1 MALKTARSSETPD
14 AKTKHGE
21 KGPCRRCLTPS
32 RRTWSLPNT
41 TRPPDTVEQM
51 ELLLVTLVEVY
62 PSLVSINL
70 ALEEKPLDEWSVIE
84 MPDWERDTLANA
96 GL

>member
-1 MALKTARSSETPD
+1 
-14 AKTKHGE
+14 
-21 KGPCRRCLTPS
+21 
-32 RRTWSLPNT
+32 
-41 TRPPDTVEQM
+41 M
-51 ELLLVTLVEVY
+51 EHLLVTLVEVY